1 MAIESSVFD
10 FLLDIEQNNNRDWFQ
25 QNKKRYDAVLKNVQ
39 DFINQVIVGISAF
52 DASVSSQNAK
62 DCIFR
67 IYRDVRFSHDKTPYK
82 THFGAFITPNGRKS
96 GDAGYYIHIQH
107 NASFVTGGLWSPEP
121 AVLKKI
127 REEIYYAPEE
137 LAGIIENKKFKS
149 VFGELIDEGSLKN
162 APKNYP
168 VDFEHIKLLKYRH
181 FCTEKAVSNAEVTA
195 EDFLEK
201 CLQLLEISAPLVKY
215 MNKIIYYES

>member
-1 MAIESSVFD
+1 MVIESFVFD
-10 FLLDIEQNNNRDWFQ
+10 FLADLETNNNRDWFQ
-25 QNKKRYDAVLKNVQ
+25 QNKKRYDAALKNIQEFVTQ
-39 DFINQVIVGISAF
+39 LIAGISAF

-62 DCIFR
+62 NCIFR

-82 THFGAFITPNGRKS
+82 THFGAFITPSGKKS
-96 GDAGYYIHIQH
+96 GDAGYYIHIQN

-121 AVLKKI
+121 SILKKI

-137 LAGIIENKKFKS
+137 LVGIIENKTFKS
-149 VFGELIDEGSLKN
+149 TFGELIEVDNLKN

-168 VDFEHIKLLKYRH
+168 VDFQYIKLLKYRH

-195 EDFLEK
+195 GNFLSN
-201 CLQLLEISAPLVKY
+201 CLQILEISTPLVKY
-215 MNKIIYYES
+215 MNKIVHYES